1 MIQRPEFRISTEMT
15 ELRMHIK
22 PGSIVILSSGTN
34 SSLPLLRY
42 SPNNQDAL
50 SSLIDFVHLAQRH
63 SMYLFVAMQIIHILY
78 VVVGVSSLAVFQ
90 NHPGTGFRV
99 WHPRPSWLWKALK
112 NLDLLN
118 AFEPYEVDLVHTA
131 MEKKKRD
138 KTLSFAGLHLICC
151 DTMIN
156 IYIYTQLSYHI

>member
-99 WHPRPSWLWKALK
+99 WHPSVRSPILIVKSI
-112 NLDLLN
+112 
-118 AFEPYEVDLVHTA
+118 
-131 MEKKKRD
+131 EKPG
-138 KTLSFAGLHLICC
+138 FAQCLR
-151 DTMIN
+151 TV
-156 IYIYTQLSYHI
+156 